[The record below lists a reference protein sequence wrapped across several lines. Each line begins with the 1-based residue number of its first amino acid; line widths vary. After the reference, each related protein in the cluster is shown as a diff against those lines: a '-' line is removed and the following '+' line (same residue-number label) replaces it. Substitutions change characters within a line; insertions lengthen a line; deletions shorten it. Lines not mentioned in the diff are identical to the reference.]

1 MTITVQE
8 NQDLPLEDN
17 TIQKTK
23 QIQNET
29 ACLSG
34 YDSKQKVKVLLQEK
48 GDYVEKILKDII
60 VNNRG
65 KPDLLAI
72 ALYSFF
78 KSWFRPNSNKK
89 FKKSGK
95 FDVRKYGYRTSYEEL
110 AKEFKCSTELI
121 RQKVVLLEK
130 LGLLARNFRIEREA
144 GVRRNN
150 VLYFLLWKDTPH
162 FYFEHGLEKR
172 QLYKPSINK
181 KTWKEIAKN
190 ESKGSPTILG
200 EGVQENLDSSPRIK
214 GGGLQQTL
222 DIIISN
228 TTPLLHSNTTDT
240 LDLSSNHV
248 LNLTQEEQNYKNQS
262 HDFSFSNHV
271 EQEEQE
277 GNSLED
283 RIIEVKEKK
292 EKHKRKLLKDF
303 EFTEELFNAVRRL
316 SNKPDISNNR
326 IIAIMKR
333 IIANN
338 PKTEIWG
345 GEEAFINYMVKVV
358 DNEKEYTKKEKA
370 NSIAEINKKAS
381 EEVMKQFKEKT
392 ITYF

>member
-1 MTITVQE
+1 MTVTAQE

-95 FDVRKYGYRTSYEEL
+95 FDVKKYGYRTSYEEL

-130 LGLLARNFRIEREA
+130 LGLLARNFRIEREG

-200 EGVQENLDSSPRIK
+200 EGVQENLDSSPRNK

-222 DIIISN
+222 D
-228 TTPLLHSNTTDT
+228 
-240 LDLSSNHV
+240 
-248 LNLTQEEQNYKNQS
+248 
-262 HDFSFSNHV
+262 
-271 EQEEQE
+271 
-277 GNSLED
+277 
-283 RIIEVKEKK
+283 
-292 EKHKRKLLKDF
+292 
-303 EFTEELFNAVRRL
+303 
-316 SNKPDISNNR
+316 
-326 IIAIMKR
+326 
-333 IIANN
+333 
-338 PKTEIWG
+338 
-345 GEEAFINYMVKVV
+345 
-358 DNEKEYTKKEKA
+358 
-370 NSIAEINKKAS
+370 
-381 EEVMKQFKEKT
+381 
-392 ITYF
+392 